1 MRAIDLFSGVG
12 GWSLGLRLAG
22 IEVVGSYEFWGAAN
36 ETNFKNNQHVTQ
48 TVDIRNLAFDDL
60 PSDIDIVVGSPP
72 CTQFS
77 YSNRGG
83 GGDLE
88 DGLKDIAR
96 FLEIVDFLKPK
107 QWVMENVPRVAK
119 IIQNELRPGGRLA
132 QFQKLGCEVQTF
144 DLSMFGVPQRRKR
157 CFAGNIDFGLLK
169 KYQQVT
175 PEITL
180 GGVIQAL
187 SENPIRDPIYGVFAT
202 RTDVIDHVLEDF
214 LSEEETR
221 INKANKTTHTVYNSM
236 PFPDPMSRAVR
247 TITATCTRVSR
258 ESVVIQGQNDE
269 SKFRRLTL
277 RERASLQG
285 FPVAYQF
292 YGNSYSQKLKMIGN
306 AVPPVFSYLVAN
318 AIIGTSATELVP
330 LSKQGERISQPRPAP
345 RETPPEKLAKKY
357 PTTRS
362 FKFALPSLRQK
373 SGVRLELSNKST
385 TDSLSWRMCFY
396 YGSSKKIRS
405 FPLDIGLHDEI
416 VRELPTTVSIL
427 AKPILADV
435 RKVCADADIRN
446 MQKVWSHKG
455 PGQTRPFMLLDEL
468 DFCAVQLAEILEK
481 MGAHEPK
488 LIRKLVIDRMP
499 HVLDPAFG
507 TEKLE
512 RNAGKTLSGF
522 LIGGLANDY
531 LMQTDVLVDGAKAA
545 QS

>member
-22 IEVVGSYEFWGAAN
+22 IDVVGSYEFWGAAN

-48 TVDIRNLAFDDL
+48 TVDIRRLAFEDL

-107 QWVMENVPRVAK
+107 YWVMENVPRVAK

-132 QFQKLGCEVQTF
+132 QFQKLSCEVQTF

-157 CFAGNIDFGLLK
+157 CFAGNIDFELLK
-169 KYQQVT
+169 KYQHVT
-175 PEITL
+175 PEIAL
-180 GGVIQAL
+180 GEVIQAL
-187 SENPIRDPIYGVFAT
+187 TGDPIQDPIYGVSAP
-202 RTDVIDHVLEDF
+202 RADVIDHVLEDF

-221 INKANKTTHTVYNSM
+221 INRANKTTHTVYNSM
-236 PFPDPMSRAVR
+236 PFPDPMIRAVR

-258 ESVVIQGQNDE
+258 ESVIVQDQNDE

-285 FPVAYQF
+285 FPIAYQF

-318 AIIGTSATELVP
+318 AIIGTSATELVS

-345 RETPPEKLAKKY
+345 SETPPEKLARKY
-357 PTTRS
+357 PTARS
-362 FKFALPSLRQK
+362 FKFALPCLRQK
-373 SGVRLELSNKST
+373 SGVRFELSNRSSV
-385 TDSLSWRMCFY
+385 DGLSWRICFY
-396 YGSSKKIRS
+396 YGSSKKIRNI
-405 FPLDIGLHDEI
+405 PLDINLYDEI
-416 VRELPTTVSIL
+416 LRELPAAVSTL
-427 AKPILADV
+427 AKPVLLDV
-435 RKVCADADIRN
+435 RKICADADIRN
-446 MQKVWSHKG
+446 MQKIWSHKG
-455 PGQTRPFMLLDEL
+455 PGKTRPFMLLDSL
-468 DFCAVQLAEILEK
+468 DCLAVQLTEILET
-481 MGAHEPK
+481 MGAHEPS
-488 LIRKLVIDRMP
+488 LVRKLVIDRMP
-499 HVLDPAFG
+499 LVSDPAFG
-507 TEKLE
+507 IEKLE

-522 LIGGLANDY
+522 LVGGLANDY
-531 LMQTDVLVDGAKAA
+531 LKQTDSFYDGAKTALR
-545 QS
+545 